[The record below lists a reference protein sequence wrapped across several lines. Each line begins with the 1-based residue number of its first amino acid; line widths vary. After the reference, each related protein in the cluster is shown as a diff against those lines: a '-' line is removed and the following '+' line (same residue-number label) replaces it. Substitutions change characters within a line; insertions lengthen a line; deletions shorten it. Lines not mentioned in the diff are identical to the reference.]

1 MSQPQILKVEEALNL
16 LVGQARSKVLP
27 RVVTISGGTCSGKTT
42 FADRLAFRIRQA
54 GLTAVIIPF
63 DAYFRDFDD
72 PMLLNT
78 DGKRIFDV
86 PKAYWVSEFAINI
99 VTLIKKGLPV
109 QIPVYDI
116 RTNKRQPQRQ
126 TVQPADVIIA
136 EGLFAGSS
144 LRFLYEDAMRI
155 YMETPEEKCME
166 RRVNRD
172 SSLYS
177 VSPERVAAS
186 FIEKIH
192 PYWHIHQQNEK
203 TIAHIIVDDNKEGG

>member
-86 PKAYWVSEFAINI
+86 PKAYWVWYRVAP
-99 VTLIKKGLPV
+99 T
-109 QIPVYDI
+109 
-116 RTNKRQPQRQ
+116 R
-126 TVQPADVIIA
+126 
-136 EGLFAGSS
+136 AGWW
-144 LRFLYEDAMRI
+144 
-155 YMETPEEKCME
+155 
-166 RRVNRD
+166 
-172 SSLYS
+172 
-177 VSPERVAAS
+177 VSMPVAAS
-186 FIEKIH
+186 AAATGIPI
-192 PYWHIHQQNEK
+192 PLVSRLS
-203 TIAHIIVDDNKEGG
+203 TRSASD